1 MSYCDFMFKVL
12 LLGEP
17 SSGKYWLTQ
26 TYLANYLNTD
36 KMRLSIGINFY
47 LKCMNLNGLQ
57 IRLQIWDVDT
67 HCNFSSLI
75 PLYCRGSKAAL
86 ILYDITDTSIFD
98 NLSEWV
104 NLIKH
109 NAGNIPILLVGC
121 KLELEQFRQVSHE
134 DALMLVKKFNL
145 RGFIEI
151 SSRTGQNVDDMF
163 NLFTNMIMEKYSPEV
178 MRKSFLEFKIN
189 DYLTLRLL
197 HNRTN
202 IYVKGMLFN
211 QCKYLLLNLRKD
223 QFESYDDIESIDEA
237 AETLDR
243 SLETTKSDNDI
254 SPEAEFWGHCSNLQ
268 AWYENDY
275 DTRLLHRNL
284 AFPLLKALT
293 DAGDPLAK
301 KVFKEEIA
309 MRLESGYP
317 TVVRYLVDQGYL
329 QYLTN
334 EELNVVLKNSNFVV
348 NLSHW
353 CPRFKNLPDKLIYMI
368 KRKSNQIKI
377 SVF

>member
-1 MSYCDFMFKVL
+1 M
-12 LLGEP
+12 
-17 SSGKYWLTQ
+17 
-26 TYLANYLNTD
+26 
-36 KMRLSIGINFY
+36 
-47 LKCMNLNGLQ
+47 
-57 IRLQIWDVDT
+57 
-67 HCNFSSLI
+67 
-75 PLYCRGSKAAL
+75 
-86 ILYDITDTSIFD
+86 
-98 NLSEWV
+98 
-104 NLIKH
+104 
-109 NAGNIPILLVGC
+109 
-121 KLELEQFRQVSHE
+121 
-134 DALMLVKKFNL
+134 
-145 RGFIEI
+145 
-151 SSRTGQNVDDMF
+151 
-163 NLFTNMIMEKYSPEV
+163 
-178 MRKSFLEFKIN
+178 
-189 DYLTLRLL
+189 
-197 HNRTN
+197 
-202 IYVKGMLFN
+202 
-211 QCKYLLLNLRKD
+211 
-223 QFESYDDIESIDEA
+223 
-237 AETLDR
+237 DR